1 MVVQQHRLLP
11 LFTIIILLL
20 LNNVAAFSYRDIT
33 AKKYQ
38 EHIIN
43 SAIDYPSNHDEDH
56 LPSLLPSLFFDAR
69 RSIFN
74 RRYCCLVL
82 RASSDDGD
90 KGGRKQ
96 KGSGYRF
103 GDITKSLIGGSVEKV
118 TWVVCYNVAVYY
130 IITHVYAFVWSNNSC
145 YVIRLLANHTNLEVR
160 KTEANYAFA
169 F

>member
-1 MVVQQHRLLP
+1 MVVHQGLLP
-11 LFTIIILLL
+11 TTIILLL
-20 LNNVAAFSYRDIT
+20 LNINTTFISAFSYRDIT

-43 SAIDYPSNHDEDH
+43 SAIDFPSNHGEDH
-56 LPSLLPSLFFDAR
+56 LLSSLPSLFFDAR

-96 KGSGYRF
+96 KGYRF

-118 TWVVCYNVAVYY
+118 T
-130 IITHVYAFVWSNNSC
+130 
-145 YVIRLLANHTNLEVR
+145 
-160 KTEANYAFA
+160 
-169 F
+169 

>member
-1 MVVQQHRLLP
+1 MVVHQRLLP
-11 LFTIIILLL
+11 LFTTIILLI
-20 LNNVAAFSYRDIT
+20 NNINTSSAFSYRDIT

-56 LPSLLPSLFFDAR
+56 LPSSLPSLFFDAR
-69 RSIFN
+69 RSILN

-90 KGGRKQ
+90 KGGRRQ

-118 TWVVCYNVAVYY
+118 
-130 IITHVYAFVWSNNSC
+130 HSC
-145 YVIRLLANHTNLEVR
+145 VL
-160 KTEANYAFA
+160 
-169 F
+169 

>member
-1 MVVQQHRLLP
+1 MVVHQRLHP
-11 LFTIIILLL
+11 TTIILLL
-20 LNNVAAFSYRDIT
+20 LNINTTFISAFSYRDIT

-43 SAIDYPSNHDEDH
+43 SAIEFPSNHDEDH
-56 LPSLLPSLFFDAR
+56 LPSSLPSLFFDVR

-96 KGSGYRF
+96 KGYRF
-103 GDITKSLIGGSVEKV
+103 GDITKSLIGGRVEKV
-118 TWVVCYNVAVYY
+118 
-130 IITHVYAFVWSNNSC
+130 
-145 YVIRLLANHTNLEVR
+145 
-160 KTEANYAFA
+160 K
-169 F
+169 

>member
-1 MVVQQHRLLP
+1 MVVHQGLLP
-11 LFTIIILLL
+11 TTIILLL
-20 LNNVAAFSYRDIT
+20 LNINTTFISAFSYRDIT

-43 SAIDYPSNHDEDH
+43 SAIDYPSNDEDH
-56 LPSLLPSLFFDAR
+56 LLSSLPSLFFDAR
-69 RSIFN
+69 RNILN

-96 KGSGYRF
+96 KGYRF

-118 TWVVCYNVAVYY
+118 T
-130 IITHVYAFVWSNNSC
+130 
-145 YVIRLLANHTNLEVR
+145 
-160 KTEANYAFA
+160 
-169 F
+169 